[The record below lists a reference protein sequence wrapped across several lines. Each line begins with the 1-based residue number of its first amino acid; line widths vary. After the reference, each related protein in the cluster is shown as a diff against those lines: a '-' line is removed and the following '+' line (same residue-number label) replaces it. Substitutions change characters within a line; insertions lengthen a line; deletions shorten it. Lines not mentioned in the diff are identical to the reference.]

1 MLSSCF
7 RGARRASLQST
18 TTGPEYARVRGG
30 VGSIAMYGDG
40 FLASG
45 GMRFPGAPSV
55 AWRQLPT
62 AQSLWGAAFGGI
74 GVCDEPPQSLG
85 DSSPR
90 PKKWAYDD
98 GRRRVAGVAEDVEFR
113 TKPELAAEMVH
124 QAVREGLAI
133 RWVTADAVYGGN
145 FAFRQGSSIY
155 AIGDAGTSPIDGTAP

>member
-1 MLSSCF
+1 
-7 RGARRASLQST
+7 
-18 TTGPEYARVRGG
+18 
-30 VGSIAMYGDG
+30 MYGDG

-45 GMRFPGAPSV
+45 GMRFRGAPS
-55 AWRQLPT
+55 ASAALRQLPT

-74 GVCDEPPQSLG
+74 GVSDEPPQSLG

-98 GRRRVAGVAEDVEFR
+98 ERRRVAGVPEDVEFR

-124 QAVREGLAI
+124 QAAREGLAI

-145 FAFRQGSSIY
+145 FAFRQGL
-155 AIGDAGTSPIDGTAP
+155 IDICNWRCWDISY